1 MLRVVVLT
9 HGPGHAA
16 AGVAARLLEEGVDA
30 ARVLVVHNPTEPGM
44 PTPEMPDPA
53 IEVLRAPKNLGYA
66 RGMNLGMQRQL
77 DAGAEH
83 VLLLTHDAEW
93 RPGAIRRLHEVAVA
107 HPDYAVLGPELEDT
121 SKGTMFSYGVRMNSL
136 GATRHLLEPPP
147 AEDGIHPCESIDGA
161 FTLLRADMLRRVGLY
176 DEKLF
181 GYAEESELHLR
192 ARRAGWRVGVVAGA
206 RGGQDVGGLSRPGP
220 YAYLMT
226 RNGLNL
232 ARLAAG
238 WPGVAAGVGRFAF
251 YAAVYLRR
259 VVDPRRSAESK
270 AHARAYVTGVARGMA
285 DFFRGRWGPPPET
298 LSGMG
303 DMRGL

>member
-16 AGVAARLLEEGVDA
+16 GGVASRLLEEGLDPAQV
-30 ARVLVVHNPTEPGM
+30 VVVHNPTEPGM
-44 PTPEMPDPA
+44 ATPEMPDPA
-53 IEVLRAPKNLGYA
+53 IAVVQAPKNLGYA
-66 RGMNLGMQRQL
+66 RGMNLGMRRAL
-77 DAGAEH
+77 EAGAEW

-93 RPGAIRRLHEVAVA
+93 RPGAVRALEEAARA
-107 HPDYAVLGPELEDT
+107 HPEYAVLGPELEDT
-121 SKGTMFSYGVRMNSL
+121 SKGTMFSYGVRMNRL
-136 GATRHLLEPPP
+136 GATRHVVQPPE
-147 AEDGIHPCESIDGA
+147 AVDGIYPCESIDGA
-161 FTLLRADMLRRVGLY
+161 FTLLRADMLERVGLY

-192 ARRAGWRVGVVAGA
+192 ARRAGWKVGVVAGA

-232 ARLAAG
+232 AKLAAG
-238 WPGVAAGVGRFAF
+238 WPGVAFGCARFAF

-259 VVDPRRSAESK
+259 VLDPRFDAEAK
-270 AHARAYVTGVARGMA
+270 AHAKAYVTGVLRGAA
-285 DFFRGRWGPPPET
+285 DYFRGRWGPPPET
-298 LSGMG
+298 LAGMG

>member
-1 MLRVVVLT
+1 VLRVVVLT

-16 AGVAARLLEEGVDA
+16 AGVAERLLAEGIA
-30 ARVLVVHNPTEPGM
+30 ADRILVVQNPTEPGM
-44 PTPEMPDPA
+44 PAPSMPDA
-53 IEVLRAPKNLGYA
+53 GVEVVQAPKNLGYA
-66 RGMNLGMQRQL
+66 RGMNLGMQRAL
-77 DAGAEH
+77 DAGAEW

-93 RPGAIRRLHEVAVA
+93 RPGAVRALHEAA
-107 HPDYAVLGPELEDT
+107 REHPEYAVLGPELEDT
-121 SKGTMFSYGVRMNSL
+121 SKGTMFSYGVRMSSL
-136 GATRHLLEPPP
+136 GATKHLVSPPP
-147 AEDGIHPCESIDGA
+147 AVDGIYPCESIDGA
-161 FTLLRADMLRRVGLY
+161 FTLLRADMLKRVGLY

-192 ARRAGWRVGVVAGA
+192 ARRAGWKVGVVAGA

-251 YAAVYLRR
+251 YAAVYARR
-259 VVDPRRSAESK
+259 VIDPRRGPEAK
-270 AHARAYVTGVARGMA
+270 AHARAYVAGVARGMT

-298 LSGMG
+298 LPGMG

>member
-9 HGPGHAA
+9 HGPGLAA
-16 AGVAARLLEEGVDA
+16 ADVAARLLDEDIDA
-30 ARVLVVHNPTEPGM
+30 DRILVVQNPTEPGM
-44 PTPEMPDPA
+44 PLPEMPDPG
-53 IEVLRAPKNLGYA
+53 IETLQAPKNLGYA
-66 RGMNLGMQRQL
+66 RGMNLGMQRAL
-77 DAGAEH
+77 EAGAEH

-93 RPGAIRRLHEVAVA
+93 QPGAIRRLHAAARE
-107 HPDYAVLGPELEDT
+107 HPQYAVLGPELEDT

-136 GATRHLLEPPP
+136 GATRHMVEPPP
-147 AEDGIHPCESIDGA
+147 AEDGIYPCESIDGA

-176 DEKLF
+176 DDKLF

-192 ARRAGWRVGVVAGA
+192 ARRAGWKVGVVAGA

-232 ARLAAG
+232 ANLAAG
-238 WPGVAAGVGRFAF
+238 PPGVAAGVARFLF
-251 YAAVYLRR
+251 YAAVYARR
-259 VVDPRRSAESK
+259 VVDPRRSGESK
-270 AHARAYVTGVARGMA
+270 AHARAYVSGVLRGML
-285 DFFRGRWGPPPET
+285 DYFRGRWGPPPET